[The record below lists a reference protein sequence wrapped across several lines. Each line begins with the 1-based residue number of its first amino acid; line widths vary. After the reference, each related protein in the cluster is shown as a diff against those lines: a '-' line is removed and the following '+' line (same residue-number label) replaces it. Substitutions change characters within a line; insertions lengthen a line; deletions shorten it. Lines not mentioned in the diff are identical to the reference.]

1 MVNVQWMWMW
11 MCVMRVIHAWL
22 RPDIHILFKKK
33 LKHPIPHTRMSL
45 SPTVFFRSASRI
57 FVCIL
62 HCSWV
67 R

>member
-1 MVNVQWMWMW
+1 MVNVQWMW

-22 RPDIHILFKKK
+22 RPDVHILSLK
-33 LKHPIPHTRMSL
+33 LKHPIPRTRMSL